1 MLRLVKPEPTTDDD
15 KRRTGDKFDDDEHP
29 ERTVVLWQRPH
40 TDRIKPPVGHQNRS
54 LLTHDPEAIRN
65 ANVPIGTPSHAR
77 RASRRPTV
85 NTITRANSS
94 TEPSSVC
101 RIHGRP
107 VSAST
112 RGRTPPNATHR

>member
-1 MLRLVKPEPTTDDD
+1 MLRLVKPEPTADDD
-15 KRRTGDKFDDDEHP
+15 KRRDGGKFDDDEHP
-29 ERTVVLWQRPH
+29 ERTVDSGNGP
-40 TDRIKPPVGHQNRS
+40 TPIASTPPTGHQNRS

-94 TEPSSVC
+94 TDQQRVQDP
-101 RIHGRP
+101 RTP
-107 VSAST
+107 VSASAS
-112 RGRTPPNATHR
+112 GRTPPNATHR